1 MLAQAAIE
9 APAPG
14 TPARV
19 EYTEEQI
26 RAAMASGLVVW
37 EIMDA
42 TGDMKQVWDPR
53 KAGEVE
59 EQRRIFERLT
69 KEQRYR
75 AYNVTDDNKPGEP
88 MEEFDAAAGRVI
100 FRPQFVGG

>member
-1 MLAQAAIE
+1 MHAQAIE
-9 APAPG
+9 AADA
-14 TPARV
+14 PARR
-19 EYTEEQI
+19 EYSEEEI
-26 RAAMASGLVVW
+26 RTAIACGLVVW
-37 EIMDA
+37 EVMDVS
-42 TGDMKQVWDPR
+42 GDLKQIWDPR

-69 KEQRYR
+69 KEKKYR

-88 MEEFDAAAGRVI
+88 METFDASAGRVI